1 MDVQQQKF
9 IRMTQSPVKPL
20 IAKLAIPTILSM
32 LVTTFYNMADTFFV
46 GMLESDSITGA
57 VGVVFAVMSVIQ
69 AVGFFFGHGSGNFVS
84 RELGKKNVREAERMV
99 SVGFFTALITG
110 AVLGALGLVFIEPL
124 AKLLGATPTIL
135 PYAKEYMTPILIGA
149 PFMCASLVL
158 NNQLRFQG
166 NALYA
171 MLGIVS
177 GAVLNIALDPLFIFT
192 FDMGIAGAGWAT
204 ILSQAISFCLL
215 LVGVQKSDTL
225 KVRFANFRFEW
236 QYIKNIATGGTPS
249 LCRQGIGSLATICL
263 NNMAGPYGDA
273 AVAAFAVVQRI
284 MMFASSALIGFGQG
298 FQPVCGFNWGA
309 KRFDR
314 VKEAFWF
321 CIRVSVIVMIVL
333 GAVGYFFAPE
343 LVALFRDG
351 QQVREI
357 GARALRAQLIV
368 FPLMGWVFLS
378 NMMLQ
383 TIGRV
388 FKASVLATA
397 RQGLAFIPFVLILP
411 QFFDLNGLVWAQACA
426 DVAAFLIALPIQ
438 ISVLREMDGYIRD
451 GGGNVPP
458 AA

>member
-1 MDVQQQKF
+1 MDGQQQKY
-9 IRMTQSPVKPL
+9 IRMTESPLKPL

-57 VGVVFAVMSVIQ
+57 VAVVFSVMSVIQ

-84 RELGKKNVREAERMV
+84 RELGKKNIEAAEKMV

-110 AVLGALGLVFIEPL
+110 AVLGVLGLVFLDPL

-135 PYAKEYMTPILIGA
+135 PYAKAYMTPILVGA
-149 PFMCASLVL
+149 PFMCSSLVL

-166 NALYA
+166 NAVYA
-171 MLGIVS
+171 MVGIVS

-192 FDMGIAGAGWAT
+192 LDMGVAGAGWAT
-204 ILSQAISFCLL
+204 IISQFVSFCLL
-215 LVGVQKSDTL
+215 LIGVQKSDTL
-225 KVRFANFRFEW
+225 KVRLKNFDLKWE
-236 QYIKNIATGGTPS
+236 YLKNIASGGTPS
-249 LCRQGIGSLATICL
+249 LCRQGIGSLASICL
-263 NNMAGPYGDA
+263 NQMAKPFGDPA
-273 AVAAFAVVQRI
+273 IAAFGVVQRI
-284 MMFASSALIGFGQG
+284 MMFAASSLIGFGQG
-298 FQPVCGFNWGA
+298 FQPVCGFCWGA
-309 KRFDR
+309 KKYKR

-321 CIRVSVIVMIVL
+321 CLRVSVIVMVVL
-333 GAVGYFFAPE
+333 GIVGCIFAPE

-351 QQVREI
+351 KEVREI
-357 GARALRAQLIV
+357 GARTLRAQLIV

-388 FKASVLATA
+388 FKASVLAAA

-411 QFFDLNGLVWAQACA
+411 RFFGLDGLIWAQACA

-438 ISVLREMDGYIRD
+438 ISVLKEMEGYIKE
-451 GGGNVPP
+451 G

>member
-1 MDVQQQKF
+1 MDEQQRKF
-9 IRMTQSPVKPL
+9 MRMTQAPVKPL
-20 IAKLAIPTILSM
+20 IAKLAVPTILSM

-57 VGVVFAVMSVIQ
+57 VGVVFSVMSVIQ

-84 RELGKKNVREAERMV
+84 RELGKKNVSDAEKMV

-110 AVLGALGLVFIEPL
+110 AVLGALGLVLIDPL
-124 AKLLGATPTIL
+124 AKLLGATATIL
-135 PYAKEYMTPILIGA
+135 PYAKQYMTPILIGA

-166 NALYA
+166 NAMYA

-192 FDMGIAGAGWAT
+192 FGMGIAGAGWAT
-204 ILSQAISFCLL
+204 ILSQFVSFCLL

-225 KVRFANFRFEW
+225 KVRFSNFSFRME
-236 QYIKNIATGGTPS
+236 YLKNIAAGGTPS

-263 NNMAGPYGDA
+263 NRMAGPYGDA

-309 KRFDR
+309 RRFER

-333 GAVGYFFAPE
+333 GIVGYLFAPE

-357 GARALRAQLIV
+357 GAKALRAQLIV

-411 QFFDLNGLVWAQACA
+411 HFFDLNGLVWAQACA
-426 DVAAFLIALPIQ
+426 DVVAFLIALPIQ
-438 ISVLREMDGYIRD
+438 ISVLKEMEGYIRD
-451 GGGNVPP
+451 GENVPP